1 MKDPSKIRSE
11 KEVDELEIEKEF
23 EEEKL
28 EKINWMRI
36 IVLGFITSI
45 VFILVDLLIVMLLV
59 FGFDNEWLFVLDFM
73 QYIVFGEAALVIF
86 IGACLGNFGQSVAVS
101 KLKTQF
107 FGSDTFDK
115 NSFREATFN
124 AFTYYAGGFLL
135 LVYSMILWQVLK
147 IAVTI

>member
-1 MKDPSKIRSE
+1 MKNSSKIRSD
-11 KEVDELEIEKEF
+11 KEVEELEIEKEF
-23 EEEKL
+23 EEEKI
-28 EKINWMRI
+28 EKVNWMRI

-45 VFILVDLLIVMLLV
+45 VFSIIDFFIIILLV

-73 QYIVFGEAALVIF
+73 QYIIFGEAALVIF

-101 KLKTQF
+101 KLKAQF
-107 FGSDTFDK
+107 FGSDTLEK

-124 AFTYYAGGFLL
+124 AFTYYAGGFML

-147 IAVTI
+147 VVVTI